1 MADFFK
7 RLFRKNKEN
16 EEKWLDED
24 NLESQNEQEDEE
36 YISDEEIEKLIIE
49 EMDQGTEE
57 IIEEEEEEQDSDT
70 EEKKDEEEGK
80 VSFFKKLKD
89 GLFKTRKNITER
101 INSVISNFKS
111 VDEDLFEELEEIL
124 ITSDVGVETTMRLLD
139 GVRKKV
145 KEQKV
150 STPGD
155 VVKLLKDEILELMS
169 ENVEPQKD
177 EYPMILVVM
186 GVNGVGKTT
195 SVGKIANRYKKA
207 GKKVL
212 IAAADTFRAA
222 AIEQLEVWSNRV
234 GVDIIKHQ
242 EGSDPAAIIYD
253 AINAAKSR
261 KIDVVICDTAGRLHN
276 KKNLMEELKKIF
288 RVIDR
293 EYPEAHREV
302 YLVLDATTGQNAI
315 TQAKVFKEAADIT
328 GIVLTKLDGTAK
340 GGIVIAIKS
349 ELNIPVR
356 LVGVGEKIDDLQ
368 EFNAVDFVNALF
380 SE

>member
-7 RLFRKNKEN
+7 KLFKKDKDTKKDGIN
-16 EEKWLDED
+16 EAEVEI
-24 NLESQNEQEDEE
+24 SEDEE
-36 YISDEEIEKLIIE
+36 YLKDEKIEKMIIE
-49 EMDQGTEE
+49 DMGEA
-57 IIEEEEEEQDSDT
+57 EEEPAENNP
-70 EEKKDEEEGK
+70 
-80 VSFFKKLKD
+80 SFFKKLKD
-89 GLFKTRKNITER
+89 GLFKTRKNITDR
-101 INSVISNFKS
+101 LNSVVNSFKTI
-111 VDEDLFEELEEIL
+111 DEDLFDELEEIL
-124 ITSDVGVETTMRLLD
+124 ITSDVGVETTMKLLD
-139 GVRKKV
+139 GIRKKI
-145 KEQKV
+145 KEEKV
-150 STPGD
+150 NDPKA
-155 VVKLLKDEILELMS
+155 VIELLKQEVLKLMS
-169 ENVEPQKD
+169 ENAEPLSNA
-177 EYPMILVVM
+177 YPQIIVVI

-242 EGSDPAAIIYD
+242 EGADPAAIIYD
-253 AINAAKSR
+253 AISAAKSR
-261 KIDVVICDTAGRLHN
+261 KTDVIICDTAGRLHN

-288 RVIDR
+288 RIIDR

-315 TQAKVFKEAADIT
+315 VQAKVFKEAADIT

-368 EFNAVDFVNALF
+368 DFDPVDFANALF

>member
-7 RLFRKNKEN
+7 KLFKKDKDTKKDGIN
-16 EEKWLDED
+16 EAEVEI
-24 NLESQNEQEDEE
+24 SEDEE
-36 YISDEEIEKLIIE
+36 YLSDEEIEKMIIE
-49 EMDQGTEE
+49 DMGEA
-57 IIEEEEEEQDSDT
+57 EEESA
-70 EEKKDEEEGK
+70 KNDEELNGDNSAEISDAK
-80 VSFFKKLKD
+80 NNASFFKKLKD
-89 GLFKTRKNITER
+89 GLFKTRKNITDR
-101 INSVISNFKS
+101 LNSVVNSFKTI
-111 VDEDLFEELEEIL
+111 DEDLFDELEEIL
-124 ITSDVGVETTMRLLD
+124 ITSDVGVETTMKLLD
-139 GVRKKV
+139 GIRKKV
-145 KEQKV
+145 KEEKV
-150 STPGD
+150 NDPKA
-155 VVKLLKDEILELMS
+155 VIELLKQEVLKLMS
-169 ENVEPQKD
+169 ENAQLLSA
-177 EYPMILVVM
+177 EYPQIIVVI

-242 EGSDPAAIIYD
+242 EGADPAAIIYD
-253 AINAAKSR
+253 AISAAKSR
-261 KIDVVICDTAGRLHN
+261 KTDVIICDTAGRLHN

-288 RVIDR
+288 RIIDR

-315 TQAKVFKEAADIT
+315 VQAKVFKEAADIT

-368 EFNAVDFVNALF
+368 DFDPVDFANALF

>member
-7 RLFRKNKEN
+7 RLFRKNKDN
-16 EEKWLDED
+16 EEKKIEEE
-24 NLESQNEQEDEE
+24 NIKSQDEQEEE

-49 EMDQGTEE
+49 EMDQETED
-57 IIEEEEEEQDSDT
+57 IIEEEEAEQFGDT
-70 EEKKDEEEGK
+70 EDIENDTDNK

-101 INSVISNFKS
+101 INSVISSFKS
-111 VDEDLFEELEEIL
+111 IDEELFEELEEIL

-150 STPGD
+150 SAPED

-169 ENVEPQKD
+169 ENVEPQKE
-177 EYPMILVVM
+177 EYPMIIVVM

-222 AIEQLEVWSNRV
+222 AIEQLEVWSNWV

-315 TQAKVFKEAADIT
+315 TQAKVFQEAADIT

-368 EFNAVDFVNALF
+368 EFNEVDFVNALF